1 MSEAVVEVGRK
12 GAVAT
17 VTLNRP
23 AALNALD
30 DAMMAAME
38 EAFTTLEAD
47 TSVRAVVVRGAGEH
61 FMAGGDVKLFHRGL
75 DLPPAERR
83 RRLELFVHKVHPTV
97 TAIRRMPMPVIASV
111 RGAAAGFGLSL
122 VMACD
127 LALAADSAYFTLAYS
142 LIGTSPDGSGTYHL
156 PRIVGMK
163 KAMEI
168 ALLAERFDAATAL
181 ALGLVNRVVPAAEL
195 ESATTALAERLA
207 AGPSHAYGNTKRLL
221 GQSLANSLAEQLQ
234 AEAESFAD
242 CAASEDF
249 AEGVRAFV
257 EKRKPRFTGR

>member
-1 MSEAVVEVGRK
+1 MSDVVLMTRK

-30 DAMMAAME
+30 AAMMAALE
-38 EAFTTLEAD
+38 ETFTTLEAD
-47 TSVRAVVVRGAGEH
+47 AEVRAVIVKGAGEH

-75 DLPPAERR
+75 DLAPAERR
-83 RRLELFVHKVHPTV
+83 RQLESFVHKVHPTV
-97 TAIRRMPMPVIASV
+97 LVIRRMPQPVIASV
-111 RGAAAGFGLSL
+111 RGAAAGFGMSL

-127 LALAADSAYFTLAYS
+127 LAVAAEDAYFTLAYS

-163 KAMEI
+163 KAMEL
-168 ALLAERFDAATAL
+168 ALLAERFDAKTAL
-181 ALGLVNRVVPAAEL
+181 TLGLVNKVVPPAEL
-195 ESATTALAERLA
+195 EAASEALAERLA
-207 AGPSHAYGNTKRLL
+207 AGPTHAYGNTKRLMNR
-221 GQSLANSLAEQLQ
+221 SLASTLADQLQ

-242 CAASEDF
+242 CGAGEDF

-257 EKRKPRFTGR
+257 EKRKPRFSGR